1 MGDYGNVGINA
12 GYARLNARDYGKIG
26 LEGSLKKELDKNPNI
41 GYTLGGNASALIGK
55 KAGVNAGVYAG
66 MDFGTSTCTELNL
79 GIIGDYTKG
88 FDKNNLKDLDS
99 KESLKAGGSIGFT
112 RNICCD
118 EGRKLKMALTGGADF
133 HSVPEINNGQIVK
146 SNKVSPFV
154 GSNIEYSQQINDKGH
169 QLVFGGKCSLTKNG
183 ATYGE
188 ASIGYR
194 F

>member
-1 MGDYGNVGINA
+1 
-12 GYARLNARDYGKIG
+12 
-26 LEGSLKKELDKNPNI
+26 
-41 GYTLGGNASALIGK
+41 
-55 KAGVNAGVYAG
+55 

-88 FDKNNLKDLDS
+88 FDKNNLTDLDS

-146 SNKVSPFV
+146 SA
-154 GSNIEYSQQINDKGH
+154 H
-169 QLVFGGKCSLTKNG
+169 L
-183 ATYGE
+183 
-188 ASIGYR
+188 
-194 F
+194 